1 MVSNCTTPS
10 GGICPTVRERS
21 RTMVRR
27 AQGRAPPRQTRR
39 AIPSVEDSEG
49 IWTGKMKNPMRW
61 TLFVGLW
68 HCACERSDV
77 QSPQPQLGDTT
88 KEEAMKPTPLRRFTV
103 PLIGLLLAAHASAA
117 SLDDEAKHVVRD
129 YFVRRQ
135 MLTVCGERFA
145 VSLQEHQG
153 LHRCDVCMSLQRG
166 TMCRTAF
173 STDLPTATLT
183 ARDTACT
190 FLAHSEAEEMVCR
203 QIPPARVT
211 CRQEKADEGA
221 ESKGFAITIHPEK
234 VSQAEKR
241 QNIQWKGTGSVET
254 KERRTSAHE
263 TGSPWLSLPTTVQV
277 TLMKEH
283 DSWTVQPND
292 EVQMWLAHQ
301 EPIDCQRMEFGR
313 K

>member
-49 IWTGKMKNPMRW
+49 IWT
-61 TLFVGLW
+61 LFVGLW
-68 HCACERSDV
+68 HRGCETSDV

-88 KEEAMKPTPLRRFTV
+88 KEEAMKPTPLRRCTV
-103 PLIGLLLAAHASAA
+103 PLMGLLLAAQASAA

-145 VSLQEHQG
+145 FAPQEPQG

-166 TMCRTAF
+166 TMCRTAV
-173 STDLPTATLT
+173 STDVHTATLT

-190 FLAHSEAEEMVCR
+190 FVAHSDAEELVCR
-203 QIPPARVT
+203 QLPPARVT
-211 CRQEKADEGA
+211 CRQQIADEGA
-221 ESKGFAITIHPEK
+221 ERKGFAITIHQEK

-241 QNIQWKGTGSVET
+241 QNIQWKGTGRVEN
-254 KERRTSAHE
+254 KAR
-263 TGSPWLSLPTTVQV
+263 G
-277 TLMKEH
+277 
-283 DSWTVQPND
+283 
-292 EVQMWLAHQ
+292 
-301 EPIDCQRMEFGR
+301 
-313 K
+313 